1 MATNLQQEFCKLR
14 DTYIEKQFG
23 RLNEMQRAAVF
34 TTSGPLLI
42 LAGAGSGK
50 TTVLVN
56 RIANLIR
63 FGSAH
68 GSSWTPREVTED
80 DVKALRTALM
90 TGTDAPSWLDG
101 MLRKDAVRSWNVMA
115 ITFTNK
121 AAGELKERLRN
132 MLGGEEGDEVFASTF
147 HSACVRILRRW
158 AEEIGYPRSFTIYD
172 TDDSQRVMKTV
183 YKELSVDDK
192 FFPVKSAI
200 NQMSRWKD
208 QLVSPAEAL
217 QTPAKD
223 TKGALAA
230 RVYAAY
236 EKKLKEAGAFDFDDL
251 IYQTVQLLAEHK
263 EARDFYQNKYR
274 YLLVDEY
281 QDTSVA
287 QFRLVSLLTG
297 PEKNICVVGDDDQSI
312 YRFRGATIENIL
324 NFERVYPGTK
334 TIRLEQHYRSTS
346 NILNAANCVIQH
358 NTERKG
364 KTLWTQNGEGDKVQV
379 YTAENEQ
386 DEASHI
392 ADIIGQH
399 LREGGHLADHA
410 VLYRMNAQSAPLES
424 YFTRAGIPH
433 KIVGGQRFNDR
444 KEVKDI
450 HSYMSIVANPRD
462 DVRLRRI
469 INEPARKIGATTIDV
484 IADLAGQEGVS
495 MLEIIRH
502 ADQYAKLS
510 RAIAPLYKFYQIYE
524 RLQDSLENKTLDEFA
539 SDVIEITGYK
549 AMLEADAA
557 KGHEDAADRL
567 QNLGQLVNNVK
578 NYCDQQGE
586 EASLEGYLEDI
597 ALISDI
603 DNYNESADQVVLMT
617 IHSAKGLE
625 FPYVFLIGMEEG
637 VFPSEM
643 SKYSEAD
650 LEEERRLAYVGITR
664 AKKELYISN
673 SVTRMLYGRTQR
685 NEPSRFLREIEP
697 EYLEE
702 TRSPVLEQRSRLGG
716 WGSSYSDTVP
726 GGASGYSGASGWG
739 RGSASYGSY
748 GGSTGY
754 GNHSGYLNREYNA
767 GESRGFGSGY
777 AGRGSSSSGYG
788 SSYGGSHSG
797 SVGGSGGFG
806 SGYSRPATPETP
818 AKQINFTGTPAA
830 KTNANTTKH
839 YEPGD
844 VVEHKVFGRGT
855 VVAVKPAA
863 GDQIVEI
870 RFEKVGIKKTMA
882 NFAPLTKI
890 TEE

>member
-1 MATNLQQEFCKLR
+1 MTDFEQRYVTARKAVIAR
-14 DTYIEKQFG
+14 DLA
-23 RLNEMQRAAVF
+23 RLNPMQRQGAM
-34 TTSGPLLI
+34 TTEGPLLL

-90 TGTDAPSWLDG
+90 TGTDAPGWLDG

-263 EARDFYQNKYR
+263 EVRDFYQNKYR

-334 TIRLEQHYRSTS
+334 TIRLEQNYRSTS

-685 NEPSRFLREIEP
+685 NEPSRFLREIKP

-716 WGSSYSDTVP
+716 WGSNYSDTVP

-739 RGSASYGSY
+739 RGSSSYGSY

-754 GNHSGYLNREYNA
+754 GNRSGYLNREYNA

-788 SSYGGSHSG
+788 SGYSG
-797 SVGGSGGFG
+797 SASSSGGFG
-806 SGYSRPATPETP
+806 SGYGRPAVPKTP
-818 AKQINFTGTPAA
+818 AKQINFTGTPAT

>member
-90 TGTDAPSWLDG
+90 TGTDAPGWLDG

-263 EARDFYQNKYR
+263 EVRDFYQNKYR

-334 TIRLEQHYRSTS
+334 TIRLEQNYRSTS

-702 TRSPVLEQRSRLGG
+702 PRSPELEQRSRLGG
-716 WGSSYSDTVP
+716 WGSNYSDTVP

-739 RGSASYGSY
+739 RGSSSYGSY

-754 GNHSGYLNREYNA
+754 GNRSGYLNREYNA

-788 SSYGGSHSG
+788 SGYSG
-797 SVGGSGGFG
+797 SASSSGGFG
-806 SGYSRPATPETP
+806 SGYGRPAVPKTPS
-818 AKQINFTGTPAA
+818 KQINFTGTPAT